1 MLSEI
6 TEIFKYDFMVNA
18 IIAGVFVGISC
29 AVVGV
34 FLVLRKF
41 SLIGDGLAHTSLA
54 TIALGML
61 LGVAP
66 IAISIPLVILASLFI
81 LRLSQKANIWGD
93 SAIGFVS
100 AMAVSAAVLMASL
113 SKGFNNDLNNYL
125 FGNILAITI
134 PELITSVILS
144 IIVAGVLL
152 VFYRDLFVLAF
163 DEDFAKVVGVK
174 VDFLNGLIIVLTA
187 VIVVLGIRV
196 VGTMLISSLIII
208 PAITAL
214 QISKN
219 FKLTIILSVVFAV
232 FSIVLGIL
240 LSFILNIPTGAT
252 IVLISGILFLT
263 AFLAKL
269 LKN

>member
-6 TEIFKYDFMVNA
+6 AQIFAYDFMRNA

-61 LGVAP
+61 LGIAP
-66 IAISIPLVILASLFI
+66 IAISIPLVVFASLFI

-100 AMAVSAAVLMASL
+100 AMAVASAILMASL
-113 SKGFNNDLNNYL
+113 SKGFNSDLVNFL
-125 FGNILAITI
+125 FGNILAITM

-144 IIVAGVLL
+144 AVVLGVLFA
-152 VFYRDLFVLAF
+152 FYRDLFLLSF

-174 VDFLNGLIIVLTA
+174 TNFLNGLIIALTA

-214 QISKN
+214 QISKT
-219 FKLTIILSVVFAV
+219 FKLTIVLSIVFAV
-232 FSIVLGIL
+232 FSILSGII

-263 AFLAKL
+263 ALSVKL
-269 LKN
+269 LRK

>member
-1 MLSEI
+1 MLNEI
-6 TEIFKYDFMVNA
+6 MQIFQYDFMVNA

-61 LGVAP
+61 LGIAP

-100 AMAVSAAVLMASL
+100 AMAIALAVLMASL
-113 SKGFNNDLNNYL
+113 SKGFNVDLFNYL
-125 FGNILAITI
+125 FGNILAITML
-134 PELITSVILS
+134 ELITSVILS
-144 IIVAGVLL
+144 AVVAGVLI
-152 VFYRDLFVLAF
+152 VFYRDLFVLSF

-174 VDFLNGLIIVLTA
+174 VNFLNGLIIVLTA
-187 VIVVLGIRV
+187 IIVVLGIRV

-219 FKLTIILSVVFAV
+219 FKLTIILSVIFAV
-232 FSIVLGIL
+232 FSIVSGIM
-240 LSFILNIPTGAT
+240 LSFVLNIPTGAT
-252 IVLISGILFLT
+252 IVLISGALFLT
-263 AFLAKL
+263 ALSVKL
-269 LKN
+269 LKK